1 MEQVNLFKSHMPNRY
16 IASAVLCVL
25 ALLGVTGFAN
35 AQKISNPVAVFS
47 GLNKITAV
55 VTTIEVPI
63 NQTVRFGTLNVTPR
77 VCYTRP
83 PTEPPRTTAFV
94 EVNDVRIDGAE
105 SRIFTGWMFA
115 SSPGLHGVEH
125 PVYDVWLINCRISSG
140 SASSAS
146 E

>member
-1 MEQVNLFKSHMPNRY
+1 MLFKRQILKKRISLIPLF
-16 IASAVLCVL
+16 AA
-25 ALLGVTGFAN
+25 ALLGLAGSAY
-35 AQKISNPVAVFS
+35 AEKISNPIAVFS
-47 GLNKITAV
+47 AMDKITAV
-55 VTTIEVPI
+55 VTAIEVPI
-63 NQTVRFGTLNVTPR
+63 NQSVKFGTLNVTPR

-94 EVNDVRIDGAE
+94 EVNEVRIDGAE

-125 PVYDVWLINCRISSG
+125 PVYDVWLTNCKTSSG
-140 SASSAS
+140 SASTAK

>member
-1 MEQVNLFKSHMPNRY
+1 MANRC
-16 IASAVLCVL
+16 IASAVLCI
-25 ALLGVTGFAN
+25 LGLMGMAGVVS

-55 VTTIEVPI
+55 VTTIEVAI

-115 SSPGLHGVEH
+115 SSPGLHAVEH
-125 PVYDVWLINCRISSG
+125 PVYDVWLINCKISSG
-140 SASSAS
+140 PASPAN